1 MRGSLEGR
9 TLLLPRRLS
18 STLYATA
25 CATGK
30 QCNNMTLFS
39 QIDTSAS
46 VRLRQLALVG
56 TLAAGALAVLGT
68 VADMRSVSQL
78 GGAFLEIAPQG
89 GVYVAAVVLVA
100 LLAIVTS
107 VIGWRARSDQPRI
120 VRLALITGGLL
131 LAHVLLG
138 ALTVS
143 LGWFAFSSVV
153 RLSTS
158 LALVGVLLTI
168 ALGSAKEAGPV
179 KASQKLFR
187 RSLITT
193 TIIFYVGMLIGG
205 LVTSM
210 GATGACGSDFPFC
223 NNALLPADPFSLAGL
238 QQLHRLSVM
247 VVAISLVMLVW
258 KLVEQRWNNAWLRV
272 MTVVVSVAFIGQML
286 TGAAFIFLPA
296 STFLA
301 VLHQIFG
308 TSAWA
313 GLLALSLIAWNV
325 PAVTRPAQQEQGW
338 KQTVNDFIKLT
349 KPGVISLLLV
359 TTVTTMYVA
368 GTPSLSLV
376 FWTLLAGYLSAGGA
390 NAINCFIDRDIDV
403 LMGRTARRPIP
414 SNRINP
420 VHALIFGII
429 LGVLSFVI
437 MAYFVNLLSAA
448 LSLFALLFYVV
459 IYTGWL
465 KRTSTQNIV
474 IGGAA
479 GAIPPMIGWTAM
491 TGELSIFPL
500 LLFLIIFYWT
510 PPHFWALALIRR
522 DDYAR
527 AGVPM
532 LPVVE
537 GDQETKKQILLYS
550 IIMIIMTLVPTFLG
564 YLSWVYLACAALLAV
579 EHMRYV
585 FRLMKDEANSI
596 AWKMYRF
603 TLIYLALLF
612 CAMVLDAVLSRSA
625 II

>member
-1 MRGSLEGR
+1 M
-9 TLLLPRRLS
+9 TLL
-18 STLYATA
+18 
-25 CATGK
+25 
-30 QCNNMTLFS
+30 S
-39 QIDTSAS
+39 QLDTSAS

-89 GVYVAAVVLVA
+89 GVYIAAIVLVA

-107 VIGWRARSDQPRI
+107 LIGWRARSEQPQI
-120 VRLALITGGLL
+120 VRLALITGALL
-131 LAHVLLG
+131 VAHVLLG
-138 ALTVS
+138 VLASS
-143 LGWFAFSSVV
+143 LGWFAFGSVV

-158 LALVGVLLTI
+158 LALVGALLTI
-168 ALGSAKEAGPV
+168 ALGSAKEEGPV

-193 TIIFYVGMLIGG
+193 AIIFYVGMLIGG
-205 LVTSM
+205 FVTSM

-238 QQLHRLSVM
+238 QQLHRLSVV
-247 VVAISLVMLVW
+247 VVAISLAMLVW
-258 KLVEQRWNNAWLRV
+258 KIVESRWNNSWLRV
-272 MTVVVSVAFIGQML
+272 MTVVVAVAFIGQML

-296 STFLA
+296 STPLA

-313 GLLALSLIAWNV
+313 GLVALSLIAWNV
-325 PAVTRPAQQEQGW
+325 PTAARPAQPEQGW

-368 GTPSLSLV
+368 GNPSLSLV

-414 SNRINP
+414 SNRIDP

-465 KRTSTQNIV
+465 KRSSTQNIV

-500 LLFLIIFYWT
+500 LLFLIVFYWT

-537 GDQETKKQILLYS
+537 GDKETKKQILLYS
-550 IIMIIMTLVPTFLG
+550 IIMIVITLIPTFLG
-564 YLSWVYLACAALLAV
+564 YLSWIYLASAVLLAV
-579 EHMRYV
+579 AHMRYV
-585 FRLMKDEANSI
+585 FNLMKDEANSI